1 MNIEKNSYLKTLENK
16 VVYDKTF
23 KMLEKNEDNP
33 WNRFFRTNNIQ
44 VDGRAVQ
51 FLLTWPK
58 DGPDWKPDLSIHKG
72 NDFKR
77 EVNAIP
83 FRLHRLMDTVEYE
96 ITNEERFQEALESE
110 VACKEFTKNLLEQTA
125 ENIELRLEE
134 KIPQLICND
143 DNFVPY
149 DDTTKKGNLY
159 EVEEEKF
166 NDPIWIHEQLF
177 NGSSILKKRSSDFNK
192 GYLNDP
198 DDKSKGYT
206 PMETK
211 IRSYKKMVVLLDSK
225 VRNKTIIGG
234 YKENVNF
241 LAMDLEKR
249 FGSENVIED
258 NLPDGYMMGVMD
270 ERCLQLYK
278 RGGKQGFRHKEE
290 AENGNQ
296 WFFLN
301 PVIHGGFIT
310 AFNCFFWKVKQ

>member
-1 MNIEKNSYLKTLENK
+1 
-16 VVYDKTF
+16 
-23 KMLEKNEDNP
+23 MLEKNEDNP

-110 VACKEFTKNLLEQTA
+110 AACKDFTKNLLEQTA

-211 IRSYKKMVVLLDSK
+211 IRSYKKMVVILDSK

-249 FGSENVIED
+249 FGPENVIED

-310 AFNCFFWKVKQ
+310 AFNCLFWKVK